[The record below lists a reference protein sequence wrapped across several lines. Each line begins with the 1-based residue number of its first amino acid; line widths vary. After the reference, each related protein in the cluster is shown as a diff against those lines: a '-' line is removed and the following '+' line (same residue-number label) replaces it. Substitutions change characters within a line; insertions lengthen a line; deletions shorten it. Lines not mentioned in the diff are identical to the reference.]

1 MEDKMEK
8 TNITTDKLD
17 YYQQLGIDT
26 SKDRFYKRYEN
37 GLLDNIDEEYIN
49 EIQQYYKKH
58 YQTSIDPITHITF
71 TNLTGIKD
79 VRILPEKIFRKQL
92 LRVFNDNPLT
102 DIYRDKA
109 LYDILFDTPNQAYN
123 VIKRIRGQYYSHD
136 NTPISYNEM
145 FTILMNDSNEYIIKP
160 SDTNNGI
167 GIKKLIVKN
176 NDLTIDGQ
184 VLDTTILDQEYGYNF
199 VIQRLIKQHED
210 MAYLHP
216 SSVNTLRMATMRWN
230 NNIENIYTFA
240 RFGHSGDIKDNA
252 GAGGVVVGVK
262 DNGEFMDY
270 GVQDSK
276 IIDRHPTTNI
286 KIKELTS
293 VPNYDEAKA
302 FVRELHSKIL
312 HHNYVAWDIS
322 IDRNGVP
329 IYIECNFFG
338 NSWTN
343 QIALQQPMLG
353 ERTEEVLE
361 FIAENKK
368 KVSKL
373 DTKSLARKN
382 RVRARNKQSKLQN
395 DIIESNNK
403 LKREKEKRKI
413 LKKQLKTI
421 ESENSILYGD
431 INRIKNSRSW
441 RYTRLLRKK

>member
-1 MEDKMEK
+1 MKK
-8 TNITTDKLD
+8 LNIPKKKID
-17 YYQQLGIDT
+17 YYNKLGIDT
-26 SKDRFYKRYEN
+26 TNKRFRNRYKE

-58 YQTSIDPITHITF
+58 YKETIDPITHITF

-79 VRILPEKIFRKQL
+79 VRVLPEIIFRKEL
-92 LRVFNDNPLT
+92 LKVFNDYPLT

-109 LYDILFDTPNQAYN
+109 LYDLLFDTPNQAYN

-136 NTPISYNEM
+136 NVPISYNEM
-145 FTILMNDSNEYIIKP
+145 LTVLKNDSDEYIIKP
-160 SDTNNGI
+160 TDTNNGI

-176 NDLTIDGQ
+176 NSLIIDEQTINSAF
-184 VLDTTILDQEYGYNF
+184 INQEYGYNF
-199 VIQRLIKQHED
+199 VVQRLIKQHED

-230 NNIENIYTFA
+230 NRIENIYTFA
-240 RFGHSGDIKDNA
+240 RFGHSGEIKDNA

-262 DNGEFMDY
+262 NNGEFMDY

-276 IIDRHPTTNI
+276 IIDNHPTTNI
-286 KIKELTS
+286 KISELTA
-293 VPNYDEAKA
+293 VPNYNEAKA

-322 IDRNGVP
+322 IDQNGIP

-343 QIALQQPMLG
+343 QLALQQPMLG
-353 ERTEEVLE
+353 EHTETMLE
-361 FIAENKK
+361 FIAENKS
-368 KVSKL
+368 KVNEL
-373 DTKSLARKN
+373 DTKSLAKKN
-382 RVRARNKQSKLQN
+382 RIRSKIKQSKLKN
-395 DIIESNNK
+395 EIKKTNTK
-403 LKREKEKRKI
+403 LEKEKIKRKKI
-413 LKKQLKTI
+413 GKKLKVIKDERHDLT
-421 ESENSILYGD
+421 ND
-431 INRIKNSRSW
+431 IKRMKNSRSW